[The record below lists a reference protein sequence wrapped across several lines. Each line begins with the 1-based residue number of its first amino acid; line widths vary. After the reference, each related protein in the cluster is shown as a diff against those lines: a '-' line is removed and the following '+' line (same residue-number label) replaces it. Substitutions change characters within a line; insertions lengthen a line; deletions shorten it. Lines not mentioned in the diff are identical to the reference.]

1 MNVATPNLRFK
12 TYSKPWE
19 VQALGKLGSFLGGGT
34 PSTENRV
41 YWSGDIP
48 WVSSSDIKEGDFFG
62 INLHRFITEDAI
74 KNSATKKVPENSLLI
89 VSRVGV
95 GKFAVCRHEVCTS
108 QDFTSFTPENCS
120 IDFIAYQ
127 LYKNKNRLINLGQ
140 GTTIKGFTTG
150 DLASFKLHIPEKD
163 EQQKI
168 ANFLTSVDTKISQL
182 TEKHR
187 LLKDYKKG
195 VMQQV
200 FSQQIRFKDDDGSAF
215 PDWEEK
221 SLGSLFGWIRTNNLS
236 REKLSE
242 NVTALQNIHYGD
254 IHTKFHSQF
263 VQIRENIP
271 YVVDA
276 EIGKLV
282 SQADFCKNGDI
293 VIADASEDY
302 ADIGKAI
309 EIISVK
315 ESTLVAGLHTYIAR
329 PKNKFA
335 SGYLGY
341 LFQFNGTRKQVQK
354 LAQGVSVLGIS
365 KGNIETIKLSVPHI
379 DEQQKIAQF
388 LQSLDKNIDAVNEQ
402 IEQTKLFKK
411 GLLQQMFV

>member
-1 MNVATPNLRFK
+1 MISNPIASIAKVYDGTHQTPKYVDSGVPFFSVEHVTRDQFTK
-12 TYSKPWE
+12 TKFISEDVFEKE
-19 VQALGKLGSFLGGGT
+19 CK
-34 PSTENRV
+34 RV
-41 YWSGDIP
+41 RLEKGDILMSRIGDVGSVKYIH
-48 WVSSSDIKEGDFFG
+48 WDVKASFYVSLALFKSLEFIKS
-62 INLHRFITEDAI
+62 NYLAHNMSAI
-74 KNSATKKVPENSLLI
+74 PFQRELWSRMIHVAFPKK
-89 VSRVGV
+89 
-95 GKFAVCRHEVCTS
+95 
-108 QDFTSFTPENCS
+108 
-120 IDFIAYQ
+120 
-127 LYKNKNRLINLGQ
+127 INLGE
-140 GTTIKGFTTG
+140 ISKCVVNYP
-150 DLASFKLHIPEKD
+150 KCID

-168 ANFLTSVDTKISQL
+168 ADFLSSVDTKISQL

-187 LLKDYKKG
+187 LLKGYKKG
-195 VMQQV
+195 VMQQI
-200 FSQQIRFKDDDGSAF
+200 FSQQIRFKNDDGNDF
-215 PDWEEK
+215 TDWEEK
-221 SLGSLFGWIRTNNLS
+221 SLGSLFDWIRTNNLS

-254 IHTKFHSQF
+254 IHTKYHSQF

-315 ESTLVAGLHTYIAR
+315 EGTLVAGLHTYIAR

-388 LQSLDKNIDAVNEQ
+388 LQSLDKKIDAVNEQ
-402 IEQTKLFKK
+402 IEQAKLFKK

>member
-1 MNVATPNLRFK
+1 VNITYLKTRFK
-12 TYSKPWE
+12 GYSQPP
-19 VQALGKLGSFLGGGT
+19 VMLKLGDICKVNQGLQIPISDRYLEPVPECQFYITNEFLKQG
-34 PSTENRV
+34 S
-41 YWSGDIP
+41 
-48 WVSSSDIKEGDFFG
+48 KK
-62 INLHRFITEDAI
+62 RFYI
-74 KNSATKKVPENSLLI
+74 KNPPASVVCDEKDILMTRTGNTGQVVTGVSGAFHNNFFKINYDNKK
-89 VSRVGV
+89 
-95 GKFAVCRHEVCTS
+95 
-108 QDFTSFTPENCS
+108 
-120 IDFIAYQ
+120 Y
-127 LYKNKNRLINLGQ
+127 YKNYLVQYLRSPKIQNNIMKLAGSSTIPDLNHSDFYSILIPSIEL
-140 GTTIKGFTTG
+140 
-150 DLASFKLHIPEKD
+150 D

-168 ANFLTSVDTKISQL
+168 ADFLSSVDTKISQL

-187 LLKDYKKG
+187 LLKGYKKG
-195 VMQQV
+195 VMQQI
-200 FSQQIRFKDDDGSAF
+200 FSQQIRFKNDDGNDF
-215 PDWEEK
+215 TDWEEK
-221 SLGSLFGWIRTNNLS
+221 SLGSLFDWIRTNNLS

-254 IHTKFHSQF
+254 IHTKYHSQF

-315 ESTLVAGLHTYIAR
+315 EGTLVAGLHTYIAR

-379 DEQQKIAQF
+379 DEQKKIAQF
-388 LQSLDKNIDAVNEQ
+388 LQSLDKKIDAVNDQ